1 MVVADTPRGLMVLPK
16 EKPERPG
23 RVERERKKKLEEDE
37 RRKPHAERLSKR
49 RRIYCVNP
57 GLVTC

>member
-37 RRKPHAERLSKR
+37 KGGSRTRRDCLSAEESIASILGS
-49 RRIYCVNP
+49 
-57 GLVTC
+57 